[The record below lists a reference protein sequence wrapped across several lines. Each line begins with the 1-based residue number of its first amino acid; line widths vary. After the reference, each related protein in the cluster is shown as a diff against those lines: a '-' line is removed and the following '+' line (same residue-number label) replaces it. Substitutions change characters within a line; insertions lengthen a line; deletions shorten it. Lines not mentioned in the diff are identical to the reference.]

1 MLRTGTGFRLVGYR
15 YTGTNRYRCVTG
27 LKRDRNWTG
36 TGLTPLSLLIHQLL
50 SSMLLKLVSLLSRA
64 IRYWQNP
71 IISSVLVVLFIG
83 FSLDATHDIQHRSV
97 NGNGLHTNTG
107 LLGAIEGELEKSIFK
122 AGGIRDSNFGNFYKI
137 GWARSS
143 RTDKGVHSLATMISL
158 KMEIPEDAWEDDPNG
173 ITLANCV
180 NSSLPE
186 NIKVFGILPS
196 KKLDSVSY
204 F

>member
-36 TGLTPLSLLIHQLL
+36 TGLTP
-50 SSMLLKLVSLLSRA
+50 
-64 IRYWQNP
+64 
-71 IISSVLVVLFIG
+71 
-83 FSLDATHDIQHRSV
+83 
-97 NGNGLHTNTG
+97 
-107 LLGAIEGELEKSIFK
+107 
-122 AGGIRDSNFGNFYKI
+122 
-137 GWARSS
+137 
-143 RTDKGVHSLATMISL
+143 VHSLATMISL